1 MSMTP
6 EPLIYGAIFIA
17 VLAMVEGVYLLFF
30 GSAVRSNRRVNRRL
44 EMLDKSGGNR
54 EEVLEKL
61 RKEMQ
66 QHMTAQKI
74 PLYSLLADK
83 AQKAAIAFSP
93 RQLLLLMAGL
103 SMVAFFAMTITTDS
117 SVPLRAM
124 LSVSIGVG
132 AIYFWV
138 NKKAKKRMSLIE
150 EQLPDAVELM
160 VRSLR
165 VGHPFS
171 SAIQIVAREVP
182 DPLGSEF
189 GVISDENAYGRDMG
203 EALKDLAE
211 RIGLQDLR
219 FLAVAVT
226 IQQQSGGNLAEILA
240 GLAGVI
246 RARFRLFRRVKAITA
261 EAQWSGM
268 FLSGF
273 PIAALIAINLM
284 DPHYYDEVMDHPFFI
299 PACFA
304 VAAFLGL
311 NLFVMRKLV
320 DIKV

>member
-1 MSMTP
+1 MSVNPDTI
-6 EPLIYGAIFIA
+6 IYVVIFVG
-17 VLAMVEGVYLLFF
+17 VLALVEGIYLVMF
-30 GSAVRSNRRVNRRL
+30 GKSISSNKRVNRRL
-44 EMLDKSGGNR
+44 EMLDKTGGNR

-66 QHMTAQKI
+66 QHITAQRV

-93 RQLLLLMAGL
+93 KQLVFLMVGL
-103 SMVAFFAMTITTDS
+103 SFAAFCVLTIMTATSLPMRAGMSVA
-117 SVPLRAM
+117 
-124 LSVSIGVG
+124 IGIG

-138 NKKAKKRMSLIE
+138 NSKAKKRMSLIE

-171 SAIQIVAREVP
+171 SAIQIVSREVP

-189 GVISDENAYGRDMG
+189 GIIADENAYGRDMG

-268 FLSGF
+268 FLSAF
-273 PIAALIAINLM
+273 PILALIAINVM
-284 DPHYYDEVMDHPFFI
+284 DPNYYDEVMDHPFFM

-304 VAAFLGL
+304 VAGFLGV
-311 NLFVMRKLV
+311 NLIVMRKLV